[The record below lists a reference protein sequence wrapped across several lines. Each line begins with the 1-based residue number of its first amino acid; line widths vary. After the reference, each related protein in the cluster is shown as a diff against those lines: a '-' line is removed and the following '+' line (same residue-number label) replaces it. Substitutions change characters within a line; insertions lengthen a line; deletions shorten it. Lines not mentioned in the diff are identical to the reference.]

1 MDQILEDFI
10 TALRS
15 AGVRISTSESIDA
28 YRVLGMIGYEKKEI
42 LRDALSAALAK
53 SAAEKELFDP
63 CFDLFFSPD
72 WIPVLPEAGG
82 RGRNRHG
89 VPPLAAMLLYNRRD
103 DLAAMLAEAAGR
115 MDRTGLQL
123 PTQRG
128 VYAQRLLE
136 MMGFRDAEAYWK
148 RLRADVAAGA
158 GAEAEA
164 LEQGMRHL
172 KESVEKYTLKQYELY
187 SGRQAKEL
195 LEERLMDSRLY
206 QLDSRD
212 LEKVKDLVGKI
223 AKKLNDVHSRRKK
236 SAKRGQLDFKKTLR
250 DNITYQEMLFDPKWK
265 RKKVNRPDVMVLC
278 DVSRSMSWVVRFF
291 LLLLYSLNEQ
301 IARIR
306 TFIFCSELKEVTDL
320 FEKYPADK
328 AVDRILSG
336 SELNLFMAL
345 TDYGQ
350 ALKDFKEIALDDV
363 TRKTTV
369 LILGDA
375 RNNFF
380 NSRIEILRSLS
391 ERCKRLVWL
400 NPEVPCD
407 WETGDSEMR
416 RYAPFCHLVR
426 ECSTLRHLE
435 RLIGPLLRA
444 NH

>member
-1 MDQILEDFI
+1 
-10 TALRS
+10 
-15 AGVRISTSESIDA
+15 
-28 YRVLGMIGYEKKEI
+28 
-42 LRDALSAALAK
+42 
-53 SAAEKELFDP
+53 
-63 CFDLFFSPD
+63 
-72 WIPVLPEAGG
+72 
-82 RGRNRHG
+82 
-89 VPPLAAMLLYNRRD
+89 
-103 DLAAMLAEAAGR
+103 
-115 MDRTGLQL
+115 
-123 PTQRG
+123 
-128 VYAQRLLE
+128 
-136 MMGFRDAEAYWK
+136 
-148 RLRADVAAGA
+148 
-158 GAEAEA
+158 
-164 LEQGMRHL
+164 
-172 KESVEKYTLKQYELY
+172 
-187 SGRQAKEL
+187 
-195 LEERLMDSRLY
+195 
-206 QLDSRD
+206 
-212 LEKVKDLVGKI
+212 
-223 AKKLNDVHSRRKK
+223 
-236 SAKRGQLDFKKTLR
+236 
-250 DNITYQEMLFDPKWK
+250 MLFDPKWK

-369 LILGDA
+369 LILGDGQ
-375 RNNFF
+375 NNFF
-380 NSRIEILRSLS
+380 NPRIEILRSLS

>member
-1 MDQILEDFI
+1 MDQILGDFI
-10 TALRS
+10 TALRA
-15 AGVRISTSESIDA
+15 AGVRISPSESIDA
-28 YRVLGMIGYEKKEI
+28 CRVLGMIGYESREI
-42 LRDALSAALAK
+42 LRDALSAVLAK
-53 SAAEKELFDP
+53 SAVEKELFDS
-63 CFDLFFSPD
+63 CFDLFFSQD
-72 WIPVLPEAGG
+72 WIAVVTETGG

-89 VPPLAAMLLYNRRD
+89 VPPLAAMLLDNRRD
-103 DLAAMLAEAAGR
+103 NLAAMLAEAAAR

-128 VYAQRLLE
+128 GYAQRLLE
-136 MMGFRDAEAYWK
+136 MMGLRDAEAYLN
-148 RLRADVAAGA
+148 RLRADGAG

-164 LEQGMRHL
+164 LEQWIRRL
-172 KESVEKYTLKQYELY
+172 KESVEEYTLKQYELY
-187 SGRQAKEL
+187 SGLRAKEL

-206 QLDSRD
+206 QMDSRD

-250 DNITYQEMLFDPKWK
+250 DNINCRGMLFDPKWK

-278 DVSRSMSWVVRFF
+278 DVSRSMAWVVRFF

-306 TFIFCSELKEVTDL
+306 TFIFCSELKEATDL
-320 FEKYPADK
+320 FEKYPADE
-328 AVDRILSG
+328 AVERILSG

-363 TRKTTV
+363 GRKTTV

-380 NSRIEILRSLS
+380 NPRVEILRSLS
-391 ERCKRLVWL
+391 ERCKRLIWL
-400 NPEVPCD
+400 NPEVPGD

-416 RYAPFCHLVR
+416 RYAPFCSLVR

-435 RLIGPLLRA
+435 RLIGPLLQTG
-444 NH
+444 N